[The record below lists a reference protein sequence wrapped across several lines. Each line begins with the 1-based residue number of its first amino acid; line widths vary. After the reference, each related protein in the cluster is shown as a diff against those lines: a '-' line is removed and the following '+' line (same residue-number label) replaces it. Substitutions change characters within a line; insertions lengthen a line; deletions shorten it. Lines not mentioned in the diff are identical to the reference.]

1 MESNNLAQNREA
13 EQMKKDDYKDKSL
26 SCEHVKKSDGNKER
40 LIGLSTEE
48 VNKRIK
54 EGKVNYIPKAPSRTF
69 GQILRANLFTS
80 FNAINV
86 VLAVI
91 IILAGSPKNAIF
103 VGVILVNTLIGVAQE
118 LRAKEILEKLSVIS
132 MAHAKVLRDGEVREI
147 SIDKIVLDDV
157 LYLESGMQILADAI
171 VIDNNGLEVDESM
184 LTGEADAVGKKEGD
198 KLLSGSFIVAGEC
211 YARVEKVGKETY
223 SSSLAEEAKQFKI
236 TNSELQSSINKIF
249 KVLLWIIVPLTI
261 LLTITQLRVPDATWQ
276 SAAIGT
282 VSGIIGM
289 IPEGLVLLTSAT
301 FIVSIIK
308 LSKFDT
314 LVQELCATE
323 VLARVDVLC
332 LDKTG
337 TLTRGDLKLS
347 EIKVIGENDKCEI
360 DRVLG
365 AIVHNLPSKNPTQ
378 KAILDKYKEYDKDLE
393 CIKKIPFSS
402 KRKWGGLTFKGELG
416 SWILGAPEVILGKE
430 YVFIKNMV
438 EEQAKKGKRVLLL
451 AKFYGEELDDSLKG
465 NIESSALILIED
477 IIREA
482 APKVL
487 NYFEKQGVDVKIISG
502 DSPVTVSEV
511 ARSAGVKSWDK
522 YIDARELPEDYSE
535 FKDAVK
541 NTTVFGRVAPHQKK
555 KIVTALQEMDHTVAM
570 TGDGVNDV
578 LALKASDCGIAMANG
593 SDATKAVAQ
602 LVLMKSDFS
611 ALPKVLEE
619 GRKQINNLERV
630 SELFLSKTIYSI
642 LLAFV
647 CSVMFLPYP
656 ILPIQLSLVGSC
668 AIGIPAFFLAMLPST
683 GGVKKGF
690 LTRVIT
696 VSMPNGVILAGFTVG
711 TFLISLALGVS
722 MDQSRTLSLLM
733 FAGISMVILVRV
745 ARPLTKF
752 KSILCISMFGIMILA
767 FITPI
772 GRYIF
777 SLTSIKLRYWVI
789 SLAVIVLSGPL
800 ITKFVDFFRIKVN
813 KRYTVKT
820 N

>member
-1 MESNNLAQNREA
+1 MKILKFNNLPHSREV
-13 EQMKKDDYKDKSL
+13 EQMKNELLSDK
-26 SCEHVKKSDGNKER
+26 KINKSYNIHKIMGLTGEEVKER
-40 LIGLSTEE
+40 
-48 VNKRIK
+48 IK
-54 EGKVNYIPKAPSRTF
+54 DGKVNYIPKAPSRTF
-69 GQILRANLFTS
+69 WQILRANLFTS
-80 FNAINV
+80 FNAINI
-86 VLAVI
+86 VLAII

-103 VGVILVNTLIGVAQE
+103 VGIILVNTLIGVAQE

-132 MAHAKVLRDGEVREI
+132 MAHAKVIRNGEVI
-147 SIDKIVLDDV
+147 KIPIDNIVLDDI
-157 LYLESGMQILADAI
+157 LYLETGMQVLADAE
-171 VIDNNGLEVDESM
+171 VVNNNGLEVDESM
-184 LTGEADAVGKKEGD
+184 LTGESDSIEKKDGEQ
-198 KLLSGSFIVAGEC
+198 LLSGSFVVAGEC
-211 YARVEKVGKETY
+211 YAKVNKIGKETY

-249 KVLLWIIVPLTI
+249 KVLLWIIIPLTV
-261 LLTITQLRVPDATWQ
+261 LLTITQLKVADATWQ

-337 TLTRGDLKLS
+337 TLTQGDLKLS
-347 EIKVIGENDKCEI
+347 EVKIMGNRDKAEI
-360 DRVLG
+360 DKAL
-365 AIVHNLPSKNPTQ
+365 AALVHNLPSKNPTQ
-378 KAILDKYKEYDKDLE
+378 KAILDNYQEYDESLN
-393 CIKKIPFSS
+393 CIYKIPFSS
-402 KRKWGGLTFKGELG
+402 KRKWGGLTFEGEMG
-416 SWILGAPEVILGKE
+416 SWILGAPEVILDKE
-430 YVFIKNMV
+430 YYFIKSTV
-438 EEQAKKGKRVLLL
+438 EKEAKKGKRILLL
-451 AKFYGEELDDSLKG
+451 AKFYGEKLSDDLDG
-465 NIESSALILIED
+465 RIESAALILIED

-487 NYFEKQGVDVKIISG
+487 DYFNKQSVEVKIISG

-511 ARSAGVKSWDK
+511 ARRAGVKLYEK
-522 YIDARELPEDYSE
+522 YIDARELPEEYEE
-535 FKDAVK
+535 FKKVVK
-541 NTTVFGRVAPHQKK
+541 ENTVFGRVTPHQKK
-555 KIVTALQEMDHTVAM
+555 KIVTALQDMNHTVAM

-656 ILPIQLSLVGSC
+656 ILPIQLSLIGSC

-696 VSMPNGVILAGFTVG
+696 VSIPNGVILSGFTIG
-711 TFLISLALGVS
+711 AFLISLSLGVS
-722 MDQSRTLSLLM
+722 MEHSRTLSLLM
-733 FAGISMVILVRV
+733 FAGISMVVLFRV

-752 KSILCISMFGIMILA
+752 KTILCLSMFGIIVLA
-767 FITPI
+767 FLTPI

-777 SLTSIKLRYWVI
+777 SLTTIKLRYWIVSLSVI
-789 SLAVIVLSGPL
+789 LLSGPI
-800 ITKFVDFFRIKVN
+800 ITKFVDLFRVRVDKKFNV
-813 KRYTVKT
+813 RT

>member
-1 MESNNLAQNREA
+1 MEFKNLVCNGEA
-13 EQMKKDDYKDKSL
+13 EHMKSKDIKNKIVSDKKINESD
-26 SCEHVKKSDGNKER
+26 EEKK
-40 LIGLSTEE
+40 LTGLNDEQ
-48 VNKRIK
+48 VNIRIK
-54 EGKVNYIPKAPSRTF
+54 EGKVNYVPKAPARTF

-118 LRAKEILEKLSVIS
+118 LRAKDILEKLSVIS
-132 MAHAKVLRDGEVREI
+132 MAQAKVLRNGEINEI
-147 SIDKIVLDDV
+147 PIDNIVLDDV
-157 LYLESGMQILADAI
+157 LYLETGMQVLADAE
-171 VIDNNGLEVDESM
+171 VIENNGLEVDESM
-184 LTGEADAVGKKEGD
+184 LTGESDAIGKREGD
-198 KLLSGSFIVAGEC
+198 ALLSGSFIVAGEC
-211 YARVEKVGKETY
+211 YARVNKVGKETY

-236 TNSELQSSINKIF
+236 TNSELQSAINKIF
-249 KVLLWIIVPLTI
+249 KVLLWIIIPLTI
-261 LLTITQLRVPDATWQ
+261 LLTVTQLRVPDATWQ

-337 TLTRGDLKLS
+337 TLTQGDLKLS
-347 EIKVIGENDKCEI
+347 EIKVIGDTDKLEV
-360 DRVLG
+360 DRAL
-365 AIVHNLPSKNPTQ
+365 AALVHNLPSKNPTQ
-378 KAILDKYKEYDKDLE
+378 KAILDKYKEYDQNLK
-393 CIKKIPFSS
+393 CIDKIPFSS
-402 KRKWGGLTFKGELG
+402 KRKWGGLTFEGDLG

-438 EEQAKKGKRVLLL
+438 EEEAKKGKRVLLL
-451 AKFYGEELDDSLKG
+451 AKFHGEELSDSLLGK
-465 NIESSALILIED
+465 IESIALLLIED

-482 APKVL
+482 APDVL
-487 NYFEKQGVDVKIISG
+487 DYFNKQGVEVKIISG

-511 ARSAGVKSWDK
+511 ARRAGVQSWNK
-522 YIDARELPEDYSE
+522 YVDARELPEDDNE
-535 FKDAVK
+535 FKNLVK
-541 NTTVFGRVAPHQKK
+541 DTTVFGRVTPHQKK

-570 TGDGVNDV
+570 TGDGVNNV

-696 VSMPNGVILAGFTVG
+696 VSIPNGIILAGFTVG
-711 TFLISLALGVS
+711 TFLISLALGVG
-722 MDQSRTLSLLM
+722 MQQSRTLALLM
-733 FAGISMVILVRV
+733 FAGISMVILFRV
-745 ARPLTKF
+745 AKPLTNF
-752 KSILCISMFGIMILA
+752 KAVLCLSMFGIMILA

-777 SLTSIKLRYWVI
+777 SLTTIKLRYWAI

-800 ITKFVDFFRIKVN
+800 ITRFVDFFRIRVN
-813 KRYTVKT
+813 KKYKVRTI
-820 N
+820 

>member
-1 MESNNLAQNREA
+1 MEFKNLVCNGEA
-13 EQMKKDDYKDKSL
+13 EHMKSKDIKNKIVSDNKIN
-26 SCEHVKKSDGNKER
+26 KSDEEKK
-40 LIGLSTEE
+40 LTGLNDEQ
-48 VNKRIK
+48 VNIRIK
-54 EGKVNYIPKAPSRTF
+54 EGKVNYVPKAPARTF

-103 VGVILVNTLIGVAQE
+103 VGVIFVNTLIGVAQE
-118 LRAKEILEKLSVIS
+118 LRAKDILEKLSVIS
-132 MAHAKVLRDGEVREI
+132 MAQAKVLRNGEINEI
-147 SIDKIVLDDV
+147 PIDNIVLDDV
-157 LYLESGMQILADAI
+157 LYLETGMQVLADAE
-171 VIDNNGLEVDESM
+171 VIENNGLEVDESM
-184 LTGEADAVGKKEGD
+184 LTGESDAIGKREGD
-198 KLLSGSFIVAGEC
+198 ALLSGSFIVAGEC
-211 YARVEKVGKETY
+211 YARVNKVGKETY

-236 TNSELQSSINKIF
+236 TNSELQSAINKIF
-249 KVLLWIIVPLTI
+249 KVLLWIIIPLTI
-261 LLTITQLRVPDATWQ
+261 LLTVTQLRVPDATWQ

-337 TLTRGDLKLS
+337 TLTQGDLKLS
-347 EIKVIGENDKCEI
+347 EIKVIGDTDKLEV
-360 DRVLG
+360 DRAL
-365 AIVHNLPSKNPTQ
+365 AALVHNLPSKNPTQ
-378 KAILDKYKEYDKDLE
+378 KAILDKYKEYDQNLK
-393 CIKKIPFSS
+393 CIDKIPFSS
-402 KRKWGGLTFKGELG
+402 KRKWGGLTFEGDLG

-438 EEQAKKGKRVLLL
+438 EEEAKKGKRVLLL
-451 AKFYGEELDDSLKG
+451 AKFHGEELSDSLLGK
-465 NIESSALILIED
+465 IESIALLLIED

-482 APKVL
+482 APDVL
-487 NYFEKQGVDVKIISG
+487 DYFNKQGVEVKIISG

-511 ARSAGVKSWDK
+511 ARRAGVQSWNK
-522 YIDARELPEDYSE
+522 YVDARELPEDDDE
-535 FKDAVK
+535 FKNLVK
-541 NTTVFGRVAPHQKK
+541 ETTVFGRVTPHQKK

-696 VSMPNGVILAGFTVG
+696 VSIPNGIILAGFTVG
-711 TFLISLALGVS
+711 TFLISLALGVG
-722 MDQSRTLSLLM
+722 MQQSRTLALLM
-733 FAGISMVILVRV
+733 FAGISMVILFRV
-745 ARPLTKF
+745 AKPLTNF
-752 KSILCISMFGIMILA
+752 KAVLCLSMFGIMILA

-777 SLTSIKLRYWVI
+777 SLTTIKLRYWAI

-800 ITKFVDFFRIKVN
+800 ITRFVDFFRIRVN
-813 KRYTVKT
+813 KKYKVRTI
-820 N
+820 

>member
-1 MESNNLAQNREA
+1 MEFKNLVCNGEA
-13 EQMKKDDYKDKSL
+13 EHMKSKDIKNKIVSDKKINESD
-26 SCEHVKKSDGNKER
+26 EEKK
-40 LIGLSTEE
+40 LTGLNDEQ
-48 VNKRIK
+48 VNIRIK
-54 EGKVNYIPKAPSRTF
+54 EGKVNYVPKAPARTF

-103 VGVILVNTLIGVAQE
+103 VGVIFVNTLIGVAQE
-118 LRAKEILEKLSVIS
+118 LRAKDILEKLSVIS
-132 MAHAKVLRDGEVREI
+132 MAQAKVLRNGEINEI
-147 SIDKIVLDDV
+147 PIDNIVLDDV
-157 LYLESGMQILADAI
+157 LYLETGMQVLADAE
-171 VIDNNGLEVDESM
+171 VIENNGLEVDESM
-184 LTGEADAVGKKEGD
+184 LTGESDAIGKREGD
-198 KLLSGSFIVAGEC
+198 ALLSGSFIVAGEC
-211 YARVEKVGKETY
+211 YARVNKVGKETY

-236 TNSELQSSINKIF
+236 TNSELQSAINKIF
-249 KVLLWIIVPLTI
+249 KVLLWIIIPLTI
-261 LLTITQLRVPDATWQ
+261 LLTVTQLRVPDATWQ

-337 TLTRGDLKLS
+337 TLTQGDLKLS
-347 EIKVIGENDKCEI
+347 EVRVIGDTDKLEV
-360 DRVLG
+360 DRAL
-365 AIVHNLPSKNPTQ
+365 AALVHNLPSKNPTQ
-378 KAILDKYKEYDKDLE
+378 KAILDKYKEYDQNLK
-393 CIKKIPFSS
+393 CIDKIPFSS
-402 KRKWGGLTFKGELG
+402 KRKWGGLTFEGNLG

-438 EEQAKKGKRVLLL
+438 EEEAKKGKRVLLL
-451 AKFYGEELDDSLKG
+451 AKFHGEELSDSLLGK
-465 NIESSALILIED
+465 IESIALLLIED

-482 APKVL
+482 APDVL
-487 NYFEKQGVDVKIISG
+487 DYFNKQGVEVKIISG

-511 ARSAGVKSWDK
+511 ARRAGVQSWNK
-522 YIDARELPEDYSE
+522 YVDARELPEDDDE
-535 FKDAVK
+535 FKNLVK
-541 NTTVFGRVAPHQKK
+541 ETTVFGRVTPHQKK

-696 VSMPNGVILAGFTVG
+696 VSIPNGIILAGFTVG
-711 TFLISLALGVS
+711 TFLISLALGVG
-722 MDQSRTLSLLM
+722 MQQSRTLALLM
-733 FAGISMVILVRV
+733 FAGISMVILFRV
-745 ARPLTKF
+745 AKPLTNF
-752 KSILCISMFGIMILA
+752 KAVLCLSMFGIMILA

-777 SLTSIKLRYWVI
+777 SLTTIKLRYWAI

-800 ITKFVDFFRIKVN
+800 ITRFVDFFRIRVN
-813 KRYTVKT
+813 KKYKVRTI
-820 N
+820 

>member
-1 MESNNLAQNREA
+1 MEFKNLVCNGEA
-13 EQMKKDDYKDKSL
+13 EHMKSKDIKNKIVSDKKINESD
-26 SCEHVKKSDGNKER
+26 EEKK
-40 LIGLSTEE
+40 LTGLNDEQ
-48 VNKRIK
+48 VNIRIK
-54 EGKVNYIPKAPSRTF
+54 EGKVNYVPKAPARTF

-118 LRAKEILEKLSVIS
+118 LRAKDILEKLSVIS
-132 MAHAKVLRDGEVREI
+132 MAQAKVLRNGEINEI
-147 SIDKIVLDDV
+147 PIDNIVLDDV
-157 LYLESGMQILADAI
+157 LYLETGMQVLADAE
-171 VIDNNGLEVDESM
+171 VIENNGLEVDESM
-184 LTGEADAVGKKEGD
+184 LTGESDAIGKREGD
-198 KLLSGSFIVAGEC
+198 ALLSGSFIVAGEC
-211 YARVEKVGKETY
+211 YARVNKVGKETY

-236 TNSELQSSINKIF
+236 TNSELQSAINKIF
-249 KVLLWIIVPLTI
+249 KVLLWIIIPLTI
-261 LLTITQLRVPDATWQ
+261 LLTVTQLRVPDATWQ

-337 TLTRGDLKLS
+337 TLTQGDLKLS
-347 EIKVIGENDKCEI
+347 EIKVIGDTDKLEV
-360 DRVLG
+360 DRAL
-365 AIVHNLPSKNPTQ
+365 AALVHNLPSKNPTQ
-378 KAILDKYKEYDKDLE
+378 KAILDKYKEYDQNLK
-393 CIKKIPFSS
+393 CIDKIPFSS
-402 KRKWGGLTFKGELG
+402 KRKWGGLTFEGDLG

-438 EEQAKKGKRVLLL
+438 EEEAKKGKRVLLL
-451 AKFYGEELDDSLKG
+451 AKFHGEELSDSLLGK
-465 NIESSALILIED
+465 IESIALLLIED

-482 APKVL
+482 APDVL
-487 NYFEKQGVDVKIISG
+487 DYFNKQGVEVKIISG

-511 ARSAGVKSWDK
+511 ARRAGVQSWNK
-522 YIDARELPEDYSE
+522 YVDARELPEDDNE
-535 FKDAVK
+535 FKNLVK
-541 NTTVFGRVAPHQKK
+541 DTTVFGRVTPHQKK

-696 VSMPNGVILAGFTVG
+696 VSIPNGIILAGFTVG
-711 TFLISLALGVS
+711 TFLISLALGVG
-722 MDQSRTLSLLM
+722 MQQSRSLALLM
-733 FAGISMVILVRV
+733 FAGISMVILFRV
-745 ARPLTKF
+745 AKPLTNF
-752 KSILCISMFGIMILA
+752 KAVLCLSMFGIMILA

-777 SLTSIKLRYWVI
+777 SLTTIKLRYWAI

-800 ITKFVDFFRIKVN
+800 ITRFVDFFRIRVN
-813 KRYTVKT
+813 KKYKVRTI
-820 N
+820 

>member
-1 MESNNLAQNREA
+1 MEFKNLVCNGEA
-13 EQMKKDDYKDKSL
+13 EHMKSKDIKNKIVSDKKINESD
-26 SCEHVKKSDGNKER
+26 EEKK
-40 LIGLSTEE
+40 LTGLNDEQ
-48 VNKRIK
+48 VNIRIK
-54 EGKVNYIPKAPSRTF
+54 EGKVNYVPKAPARTF

-118 LRAKEILEKLSVIS
+118 LRAKDILEKLSVIS
-132 MAHAKVLRDGEVREI
+132 MAQAKVLRNGEINEI
-147 SIDKIVLDDV
+147 PIDNIVLDDV
-157 LYLESGMQILADAI
+157 LYLETGMQVLADAE
-171 VIDNNGLEVDESM
+171 VIENNGLEVDESM
-184 LTGEADAVGKKEGD
+184 LTGESDAIGKREGD
-198 KLLSGSFIVAGEC
+198 ALLSGSFIVAGEC
-211 YARVEKVGKETY
+211 YARVNKVGKETY

-236 TNSELQSSINKIF
+236 TNSELQSAINKIF
-249 KVLLWIIVPLTI
+249 KVLLWIIIPLTI
-261 LLTITQLRVPDATWQ
+261 LLTVTQLRVPDATWQ

-337 TLTRGDLKLS
+337 TLTQGDLKLS
-347 EIKVIGENDKCEI
+347 EIKVIGDTDKLEV
-360 DRVLG
+360 DRALAALVY
-365 AIVHNLPSKNPTQ
+365 NLPSKNPTQ
-378 KAILDKYKEYDKDLE
+378 KAILDKYKEYDQNLK
-393 CIKKIPFSS
+393 CIDKIPFSS
-402 KRKWGGLTFKGELG
+402 KRKWGGLTFEGDLG

-438 EEQAKKGKRVLLL
+438 EEEAKKGKRVLLL
-451 AKFYGEELDDSLKG
+451 AKFHGEELSDSLLGK
-465 NIESSALILIED
+465 IESIALLLIED

-482 APKVL
+482 APDVL
-487 NYFEKQGVDVKIISG
+487 DYFNKQGVEVKIISG

-511 ARSAGVKSWDK
+511 ARRAGVQSWNK
-522 YIDARELPEDYSE
+522 YVDARELPEDDNE
-535 FKDAVK
+535 FKNLVK
-541 NTTVFGRVAPHQKK
+541 DTTVFGRVTPHQKK
-555 KIVTALQEMDHTVAM
+555 KIVTALQEMEHTVAM

-696 VSMPNGVILAGFTVG
+696 VSIPNGIILAGFTVG
-711 TFLISLALGVS
+711 TFLISLALGVG
-722 MDQSRTLSLLM
+722 MQQSRTLALLM
-733 FAGISMVILVRV
+733 FAGISMVILFRV
-745 ARPLTKF
+745 AKPLTNF
-752 KSILCISMFGIMILA
+752 KAVLCLSMFGIMILA

-777 SLTSIKLRYWVI
+777 SLTTIKLRYWAI

-800 ITKFVDFFRIKVN
+800 ITRFVDFFRIRVN
-813 KRYTVKT
+813 KKYKVRTI
-820 N
+820 

>member
-1 MESNNLAQNREA
+1 MEFNNLAHNRKVK
-13 EQMKKDDYKDKSL
+13 QMENEDYKEIVFCDKNT
-26 SCEHVKKSDGNKER
+26 HNSDVNDELR
-40 LIGLSTEE
+40 GLTSDE
-48 VNKRIK
+48 VEKRIK

-69 GQILRANLFTS
+69 AQILRANLFTS
-80 FNAINV
+80 FNAINA
-86 VLAVI
+86 VLAFI

-103 VGVILVNTLIGVAQE
+103 VGVILVNTLIGVMQE
-118 LRAKEILEKLSVIS
+118 VRAKEILEKLSVIS
-132 MAHAKVLRDGEVREI
+132 MAHAKVLRNSEVKEI
-147 SIDKIVLDDV
+147 PIDNIVLDDI
-157 LYLESGMQILADAI
+157 LYLETGMQVLADAE
-171 VIDNNGLEVDESM
+171 VIYNNGLEVDESM
-184 LTGEADAVGKKEGD
+184 LTGESDAIGKKEGD

-211 YARVEKVGKETY
+211 YARVEKVGNETY

-249 KVLLWIIVPLTI
+249 KVLLWIIIPLTI
-261 LLTITQLRVPDATWQ
+261 LLTVTQLRVPDTTWQ
-276 SAAIGT
+276 NAAIGT

-347 EIKVIGENDKCEI
+347 EVKLIGEIDKSEI

-365 AIVHNLPSKNPTQ
+365 ALVHNLPSNNPTQ
-378 KAILDKYKEYDKDLE
+378 KAILDKYKEYDKSLE
-393 CIKKIPFSS
+393 CSEKIPFSS
-402 KRKWGGLTFKGELG
+402 KRKWGGLTFKGGLG

-430 YVFIKNMV
+430 YIFIKNMV
-438 EEQAKKGKRVLLL
+438 EEEAKKGKRVLLL
-451 AKFYGEELDDSLKG
+451 ARFHGKELNDSLTGK
-465 NIESSALILIED
+465 IESIALILIED

-487 NYFEKQGVDVKIISG
+487 NYFNNQGVEVKIISG

-511 ARSAGVKSWDK
+511 ARRSGVNSWDK
-522 YIDARELPEDYSE
+522 YVDARELPEDYDE
-535 FKDAVK
+535 FKKVVK
-541 NTTVFGRVAPHQKK
+541 DTTVFGRVTPHQKK
-555 KIVTALQEMDHTVAM
+555 KIVTALKEMDHTVAM

-630 SELFLSKTIYSI
+630 SELFLSKTVYSI

-690 LTRVIT
+690 LTRVLT
-696 VSMPNGVILAGFTVG
+696 VSIPNGVLLAGFTIG
-711 TFLISLALGVS
+711 TFLISLAVGVS
-722 MDQSRTLSLLM
+722 MEHSRTLALLM

-752 KSILCISMFGIMILA
+752 KAILCSIMFGIMMLA

-772 GRYIF
+772 GRFIF
-777 SLTSIKLRYWVI
+777 SLTTIKLRYWVI
-789 SLAVIVLSGPL
+789 CLTVIVLSSPL
-800 ITKFVDFFRIKVN
+800 ITKFVDFFRVRVN
-813 KRYTVKT
+813 KRYKVKT
-820 N
+820 M

>member
-1 MESNNLAQNREA
+1 MEFDNLAFNREA
-13 EQMKKDDYKDKSL
+13 EHMKNDDKHKLFSNDNIDNSENSDRVTGL
-26 SCEHVKKSDGNKER
+26 TSDEVK
-40 LIGLSTEE
+40 
-48 VNKRIK
+48 KRIK
-54 EGKVNYIPKAPSRTF
+54 EGKINYIPKAPSRTF

-80 FNAINV
+80 FNAINI

-132 MAHAKVLRDGEVREI
+132 MAHAKVLREGQIKEVP
-147 SIDKIVLDDV
+147 IDNIVLDDV
-157 LYLESGMQILADAI
+157 LYLESGMQVLADAE
-171 VIDNNGLEVDESM
+171 VIHNNGVEVDESM
-184 LTGEADAVGKKEGD
+184 LTGESDSIEKKEGEE
-198 KLLSGSFIVAGEC
+198 LLSGSFIVAGEC
-211 YARVEKVGKETY
+211 YARVKKVGKETY

-249 KVLLWIIVPLTI
+249 KVLLWIIVPLTG

-347 EIKVIGENDKCEI
+347 EVKIIGDNDKAEI
-360 DRVLG
+360 DRALG
-365 AIVHNLPSKNPTQ
+365 ALVHNLPSNNPTQ
-378 KAILDKYKEYDKDLE
+378 KAILDKYKESDKDLK
-393 CIKKIPFSS
+393 CIKKVPFSS
-402 KRKWGGLTFKGELG
+402 KRKWGGLTFEGEMG
-416 SWILGAPEVILGKE
+416 SWVLGAPEVILGKE
-430 YVFIKNMV
+430 YVFIRNIV
-438 EEQAKKGKRVLLL
+438 EEEAKKGKRVLLL
-451 AKFYGEELDDSLKG
+451 ARFCGEELSDSLSGK
-465 NIESSALILIED
+465 IESAALILIED

-487 NYFEKQGVDVKIISG
+487 DYFNKQGVEVKIISG

-511 ARSAGVKSWDK
+511 ARRSGVNCWDK
-522 YIDARELPEDYSE
+522 YIDARELPEDYEE
-535 FKDAVK
+535 FKKVVK
-541 NTTVFGRVAPHQKK
+541 ETTVFGRVTPHQKK
-555 KIVTALQEMDHTVAM
+555 KIVTVLQEMDHTVAM

-630 SELFLSKTIYSI
+630 SELFLSKTIYSV

-696 VSMPNGVILAGFTVG
+696 VSIPNGLILAGFTVG
-711 TFLISLALGVS
+711 TFLISLALGVN
-722 MDQSRTLSLLM
+722 MEQSRTLALLM
-733 FAGISMVILVRV
+733 FAGISMVILLRV

-752 KSILCISMFGIMILA
+752 KTILCLSMFGIMSIA

-777 SLTSIKLRYWVI
+777 SLTTIKFRYWII
-789 SLAVIVLSGPL
+789 SLSVIVLSGPL
-800 ITKFVDFFRIKVN
+800 ITKFVDFFRVRVN
-813 KRYTVKT
+813 KKYKVRTI
-820 N
+820 

>member
-1 MESNNLAQNREA
+1 MEFKNLVCNGEA
-13 EQMKKDDYKDKSL
+13 EHMKSKDIKNKIVSDKKINESD
-26 SCEHVKKSDGNKER
+26 EEKK
-40 LIGLSTEE
+40 LTGLNDEQ
-48 VNKRIK
+48 VNIRIK
-54 EGKVNYIPKAPSRTF
+54 EGKVNYVPKAPARTF

-103 VGVILVNTLIGVAQE
+103 VGVILINTLIGVAQE
-118 LRAKEILEKLSVIS
+118 LRAKDILEKLSVIS
-132 MAHAKVLRDGEVREI
+132 MAQAKVLRNGEINEI
-147 SIDKIVLDDV
+147 PIDNIVLDDV
-157 LYLESGMQILADAI
+157 LYLETGMQVLADAE
-171 VIDNNGLEVDESM
+171 VIENNGLEVDESM
-184 LTGEADAVGKKEGD
+184 LTGESDAIGKREGD
-198 KLLSGSFIVAGEC
+198 ALLSGSFIVAGEC
-211 YARVEKVGKETY
+211 YARVNKVGKETY

-236 TNSELQSSINKIF
+236 TNSELQSAINKIF
-249 KVLLWIIVPLTI
+249 KVLLWIIIPLTI
-261 LLTITQLRVPDATWQ
+261 LLTVTQLRVPDATWQ

-337 TLTRGDLKLS
+337 TLTQGDLKLS
-347 EIKVIGENDKCEI
+347 EIKVIGDTDKLEV
-360 DRVLG
+360 DRAL
-365 AIVHNLPSKNPTQ
+365 AALVHNLPSKNPTQ
-378 KAILDKYKEYDKDLE
+378 KAILDKYKEYDQNLK
-393 CIKKIPFSS
+393 CIDKIPFSS
-402 KRKWGGLTFKGELG
+402 KRKWGGLTFEGDLG

-438 EEQAKKGKRVLLL
+438 EEEAKKGKRVLLL
-451 AKFYGEELDDSLKG
+451 AKFHGEELSDSLLGK
-465 NIESSALILIED
+465 IESIALLLIED

-482 APKVL
+482 APDVL
-487 NYFEKQGVDVKIISG
+487 DYFNKQGVEVKIISG

-511 ARSAGVKSWDK
+511 ARRAGVQSWNK
-522 YIDARELPEDYSE
+522 YVDARELPEDDDE
-535 FKDAVK
+535 FKNLVK
-541 NTTVFGRVAPHQKK
+541 DTTVFGRVTPHQKK

-696 VSMPNGVILAGFTVG
+696 VSIPNGIILAGFTVG
-711 TFLISLALGVS
+711 TFLISLALGVG
-722 MDQSRTLSLLM
+722 MQQSRTLALLM
-733 FAGISMVILVRV
+733 FAGISMVILFRV
-745 ARPLTKF
+745 AKPLTNF
-752 KSILCISMFGIMILA
+752 KAVLCLSMFGIMILA

-777 SLTSIKLRYWVI
+777 SLTTIKLRYWAI

-800 ITKFVDFFRIKVN
+800 ITRFVDFFRIRVN
-813 KRYTVKT
+813 KKYKVRTI
-820 N
+820 

>member
-1 MESNNLAQNREA
+1 MEFKNLVCNGEA
-13 EQMKKDDYKDKSL
+13 EHMKSKDIKNKIVSDKKINESD
-26 SCEHVKKSDGNKER
+26 EEKK
-40 LIGLSTEE
+40 LTGLNDEQ
-48 VNKRIK
+48 VNIRIK
-54 EGKVNYIPKAPSRTF
+54 EGKVNYVPKAPARTF

-118 LRAKEILEKLSVIS
+118 LRAKDILEKLSVIS
-132 MAHAKVLRDGEVREI
+132 MAQAKVLRNGEINEI
-147 SIDKIVLDDV
+147 PIDNIVLDDV
-157 LYLESGMQILADAI
+157 LYLETGMQVLADAE
-171 VIDNNGLEVDESM
+171 VIENNGLEVDESM
-184 LTGEADAVGKKEGD
+184 LTGESDAIGKREGD
-198 KLLSGSFIVAGEC
+198 ALLSGSFIVAGEC
-211 YARVEKVGKETY
+211 YARVNKVGKETY

-236 TNSELQSSINKIF
+236 TNSELQSAINKIF
-249 KVLLWIIVPLTI
+249 KVLLWIIIPLTI
-261 LLTITQLRVPDATWQ
+261 LLTVTQLRVPDATWQ

-337 TLTRGDLKLS
+337 TLTQGDLKLS
-347 EIKVIGENDKCEI
+347 EIKVIGDTDKLEV
-360 DRVLG
+360 DRAL
-365 AIVHNLPSKNPTQ
+365 AALVHNLPSKNPTQ
-378 KAILDKYKEYDKDLE
+378 KAILDKYKEYDQNLK
-393 CIKKIPFSS
+393 CIDKIPFSS
-402 KRKWGGLTFKGELG
+402 KRKWGGLTFEGDLG

-438 EEQAKKGKRVLLL
+438 EEEAKKGKRVLLL
-451 AKFYGEELDDSLKG
+451 AKFHGEELSDSLLGK
-465 NIESSALILIED
+465 IESIALLLIED

-482 APKVL
+482 APDVL
-487 NYFEKQGVDVKIISG
+487 DYFNKQGVEVKIISG

-511 ARSAGVKSWDK
+511 ARRAGVQSWNK
-522 YIDARELPEDYSE
+522 YVDARELPEDDDE
-535 FKDAVK
+535 FKNLVK
-541 NTTVFGRVAPHQKK
+541 DTTVFGRVTPHQKK

-696 VSMPNGVILAGFTVG
+696 VSIPNGIILAGFTVG
-711 TFLISLALGVS
+711 TFLISLALGVG
-722 MDQSRTLSLLM
+722 MQQSRSLALLM
-733 FAGISMVILVRV
+733 FAGISMVILFRV
-745 ARPLTKF
+745 AKPLTNF
-752 KSILCISMFGIMILA
+752 KAVLCLSMFGIMILA

-777 SLTSIKLRYWVI
+777 SLTTIKLRYWAI

-800 ITKFVDFFRIKVN
+800 ITRFVDFFRIRVN
-813 KRYTVKT
+813 KKYKVRTI
-820 N
+820 

>member
-1 MESNNLAQNREA
+1 MELNNLAQNREA
-13 EQMKKDDYKDKSL
+13 EHMKKDEYKDKSL
-26 SCEHVKKSDGNKER
+26 SSEYIEKSDSSKEI
-40 LIGLSTEE
+40 LTGLSSKE

-54 EGKVNYIPKAPSRTF
+54 EGKLNYIPKAPSRTF

-157 LYLESGMQILADAI
+157 LYLESGMQVLADAI
-171 VIDNNGLEVDESM
+171 VVDNNGLEVDESM
-184 LTGEADAVGKKEGD
+184 LTGESDAIGKREGD

-236 TNSELQSSINKIF
+236 TNSELQSAINKIF
-249 KVLLWIIVPLTI
+249 KVLLWIIIPLTI
-261 LLTITQLRVPDATWQ
+261 LLTVTQLRVPDATWQ

-347 EIKVIGENDKCEI
+347 DVKIIGKNDKSEI

-378 KAILDKYKEYDKDLE
+378 KAILDKYKEYDKGLE

-438 EEQAKKGKRVLLL
+438 EEEAKKGKRVLLL
-451 AKFYGEELDDSLKG
+451 AKFHGEELSDSLKG

-477 IIREA
+477 VIREA

-487 NYFEKQGVDVKIISG
+487 DYFEKQGVDVKIISG

-511 ARSAGVKSWDK
+511 ARRAGVKSWDK
-522 YIDARELPEDYSE
+522 YIDARELPEDYTE
-535 FKDAVK
+535 FKNVVK
-541 NTTVFGRVAPHQKK
+541 NTTVFGRVTPHQKK
-555 KIVTALQEMDHTVAM
+555 KIVIALQEMDHTVAM

-696 VSMPNGVILAGFTVG
+696 VSVPNGVILAGFTVG

-733 FAGISMVILVRV
+733 FAGISMVILLRV
-745 ARPLTKF
+745 AKPLTKF
-752 KSILCISMFGIMILA
+752 KAVLCMSMFGIMVLA
-767 FITPI
+767 FITPV
-772 GRYIF
+772 GRYVF

-789 SLAVIVLSGPL
+789 SLAIIVLSGPL
-800 ITKFVDFFRIKVN
+800 ITKFVDFFRVKVN
-813 KRYTVKT
+813 RRYKVKT

>member
-1 MESNNLAQNREA
+1 MEFKNLVCNGEA
-13 EQMKKDDYKDKSL
+13 EHMKSKDIKNKIVSDKKINESD
-26 SCEHVKKSDGNKER
+26 EEKK
-40 LIGLSTEE
+40 LTGLNDEQ
-48 VNKRIK
+48 VNIRIK
-54 EGKVNYIPKAPSRTF
+54 EGKVNYVPKAPARTF

-118 LRAKEILEKLSVIS
+118 LRAKDILEKLSVIS
-132 MAHAKVLRDGEVREI
+132 MAQAKVLRNGEINEI
-147 SIDKIVLDDV
+147 PIDNIVLDDV
-157 LYLESGMQILADAI
+157 LYLETGMQVLADAE
-171 VIDNNGLEVDESM
+171 VIENNGLEVDESM
-184 LTGEADAVGKKEGD
+184 LTGESDAIGKREGD
-198 KLLSGSFIVAGEC
+198 ALLSGSFIVAGEC
-211 YARVEKVGKETY
+211 YARVNKVGKETY

-236 TNSELQSSINKIF
+236 TNSELQSAINKIF
-249 KVLLWIIVPLTI
+249 KVLLWIIIPLTI
-261 LLTITQLRVPDATWQ
+261 LLTVTQLRVPDATWQ

-337 TLTRGDLKLS
+337 TLTQGDLKLS
-347 EIKVIGENDKCEI
+347 EIKVIGDTDKLEV
-360 DRVLG
+360 DRAL
-365 AIVHNLPSKNPTQ
+365 AALVHNLPSKNPTQ
-378 KAILDKYKEYDKDLE
+378 KAILDKYKEYDQNLK
-393 CIKKIPFSS
+393 CIDKIPFSS
-402 KRKWGGLTFKGELG
+402 KRKWGGLTFEGDLG

-430 YVFIKNMV
+430 YVFIKNIV
-438 EEQAKKGKRVLLL
+438 EEEAKKGKRVLLL
-451 AKFYGEELDDSLKG
+451 AKFHGEELSDSLLGK
-465 NIESSALILIED
+465 IESIALLLIED

-482 APKVL
+482 APDVL
-487 NYFEKQGVDVKIISG
+487 DYFNKQGVEVKIISG

-511 ARSAGVKSWDK
+511 ARRAGVQSWNK
-522 YIDARELPEDYSE
+522 YVDARELPEDDNE
-535 FKDAVK
+535 FKNLVK
-541 NTTVFGRVAPHQKK
+541 DTTVFGRVTPHQKK

-696 VSMPNGVILAGFTVG
+696 VSIPNGIILAGFTVG
-711 TFLISLALGVS
+711 TFLISLALGVG
-722 MDQSRTLSLLM
+722 MQQSRTLALLM
-733 FAGISMVILVRV
+733 FAGISMVILFRV
-745 ARPLTKF
+745 AKPLTNF
-752 KSILCISMFGIMILA
+752 KAVLCLSMFGIMILA

-777 SLTSIKLRYWVI
+777 SLTTIKLRYWAI

-800 ITKFVDFFRIKVN
+800 ITRFVDFFRIRVN
-813 KRYTVKT
+813 KKYKVRTI
-820 N
+820 

>member
-1 MESNNLAQNREA
+1 MEFKNLVCNGEA
-13 EQMKKDDYKDKSL
+13 EHMKSKDIKNKIVSDKKINESD
-26 SCEHVKKSDGNKER
+26 EEKK
-40 LIGLSTEE
+40 LTGLNDEQ
-48 VNKRIK
+48 VNIRIK
-54 EGKVNYIPKAPSRTF
+54 EGKVNYVPKAPARTF

-118 LRAKEILEKLSVIS
+118 LRAKDILEKLSVIS
-132 MAHAKVLRDGEVREI
+132 MAQAKVLRNGEINEI
-147 SIDKIVLDDV
+147 PIDNIVLDDV
-157 LYLESGMQILADAI
+157 LYLETGMQVLADAE
-171 VIDNNGLEVDESM
+171 VIENNGLEVDESM
-184 LTGEADAVGKKEGD
+184 LTGESDAIGKREGD
-198 KLLSGSFIVAGEC
+198 ALLSGSVIVAGEC
-211 YARVEKVGKETY
+211 YARVNKVGKETY

-236 TNSELQSSINKIF
+236 TNSELQSAINKIF
-249 KVLLWIIVPLTI
+249 KVLLWIIIPLTI
-261 LLTITQLRVPDATWQ
+261 LLTVTQLRVPDATWQ

-337 TLTRGDLKLS
+337 TLTQGDLKLS
-347 EIKVIGENDKCEI
+347 EIKVIGDTDKLEV
-360 DRVLG
+360 DRAL
-365 AIVHNLPSKNPTQ
+365 AALVHNLPSKNPTQ
-378 KAILDKYKEYDKDLE
+378 KAILDKYKEYDQNLK
-393 CIKKIPFSS
+393 CIDKIPFSS
-402 KRKWGGLTFKGELG
+402 KRKWGGLTFEGDLG

-430 YVFIKNMV
+430 YVFIKNIV
-438 EEQAKKGKRVLLL
+438 EEEAKKGKRVLLL
-451 AKFYGEELDDSLKG
+451 AKFHGEELSDSLLGK
-465 NIESSALILIED
+465 IESIALLLIED

-482 APKVL
+482 APDVL
-487 NYFEKQGVDVKIISG
+487 DYFNKQGVEVKIISG

-511 ARSAGVKSWDK
+511 ARRAGVQSWNK
-522 YIDARELPEDYSE
+522 YVDARELPEDDDE
-535 FKDAVK
+535 FKNLVK
-541 NTTVFGRVAPHQKK
+541 ETTVFGRVTPHQKK

-696 VSMPNGVILAGFTVG
+696 VSIPNGIILAGFTVG
-711 TFLISLALGVS
+711 TFLISLALGVG
-722 MDQSRTLSLLM
+722 MQQSRTLALLM
-733 FAGISMVILVRV
+733 FAGISMVILFRV
-745 ARPLTKF
+745 AKPLTNF
-752 KSILCISMFGIMILA
+752 KAVLCLSMFGIMILA

-777 SLTSIKLRYWVI
+777 SLTTIKLRYWAI

-800 ITKFVDFFRIKVN
+800 ITRFVDFFRIRVN
-813 KRYTVKT
+813 KKYKVRTI
-820 N
+820 

>member
-1 MESNNLAQNREA
+1 M
-13 EQMKKDDYKDKSL
+13 
-26 SCEHVKKSDGNKER
+26 
-40 LIGLSTEE
+40 
-48 VNKRIK
+48 
-54 EGKVNYIPKAPSRTF
+54 
-69 GQILRANLFTS
+69 
-80 FNAINV
+80 
-86 VLAVI
+86 
-91 IILAGSPKNAIF
+91 
-103 VGVILVNTLIGVAQE
+103 VNTLIGVAQE
-118 LRAKEILEKLSVIS
+118 LRAKDILEKLSVIS
-132 MAHAKVLRDGEVREI
+132 MAQAKVLRNGEINEI
-147 SIDKIVLDDV
+147 PIDNIVLDDV
-157 LYLESGMQILADAI
+157 LYLETGMQVLADAE
-171 VIDNNGLEVDESM
+171 VIENNGLEVDESM
-184 LTGEADAVGKKEGD
+184 LTGESDAIGKREGD
-198 KLLSGSFIVAGEC
+198 ALLSGSFIVAGEC
-211 YARVEKVGKETY
+211 YARVNKVGKETY

-236 TNSELQSSINKIF
+236 TNSELQSAINKIF
-249 KVLLWIIVPLTI
+249 KVLLWIIIPLTI
-261 LLTITQLRVPDATWQ
+261 LLTVTQLRVPDATWQ

-337 TLTRGDLKLS
+337 TLTQGDLKLS
-347 EIKVIGENDKCEI
+347 EIKVIGDTDKLEV
-360 DRVLG
+360 DRAL
-365 AIVHNLPSKNPTQ
+365 AALVHNLPSKNPTQ
-378 KAILDKYKEYDKDLE
+378 KAILDKYKEYDQNLK
-393 CIKKIPFSS
+393 CIDKIPFSS
-402 KRKWGGLTFKGELG
+402 KRKWGGLTFEGDLG

-430 YVFIKNMV
+430 YVFIKNIV
-438 EEQAKKGKRVLLL
+438 EEEAKKGKRVLLL
-451 AKFYGEELDDSLKG
+451 AKFHGEELSDSLLGK
-465 NIESSALILIED
+465 IESIALLLIED

-482 APKVL
+482 APDVL
-487 NYFEKQGVDVKIISG
+487 DYFNKQGVEVKIISG

-511 ARSAGVKSWDK
+511 ARRAGVQSWNK
-522 YIDARELPEDYSE
+522 YVDARELPEDDDE
-535 FKDAVK
+535 FKNLVK
-541 NTTVFGRVAPHQKK
+541 ETTVFGRVTPHQKK

-696 VSMPNGVILAGFTVG
+696 VSIPNGIILAGFTVG
-711 TFLISLALGVS
+711 TFLISLALGVG
-722 MDQSRTLSLLM
+722 MQQSRTLALLM
-733 FAGISMVILVRV
+733 FAGISMVILFRV
-745 ARPLTKF
+745 AKPLTNF
-752 KSILCISMFGIMILA
+752 KAVLCLSMFGIMILA

-777 SLTSIKLRYWVI
+777 SLTTIKLRYWAI

-800 ITKFVDFFRIKVN
+800 ITRFVDFFRIRVN
-813 KRYTVKT
+813 KKYKVRTI
-820 N
+820 

>member
-1 MESNNLAQNREA
+1 MEFKNLVCNGEA
-13 EQMKKDDYKDKSL
+13 EHMKSKDIKNKIVSDKKINESD
-26 SCEHVKKSDGNKER
+26 EEKK
-40 LIGLSTEE
+40 LTGLNDEQ
-48 VNKRIK
+48 VNIRIK
-54 EGKVNYIPKAPSRTF
+54 EGKVNYVPKAPARTF

-118 LRAKEILEKLSVIS
+118 LRAKDILEKLSVIS
-132 MAHAKVLRDGEVREI
+132 MAQAKVLRNGEINEI
-147 SIDKIVLDDV
+147 PIDNIVLDDV
-157 LYLESGMQILADAI
+157 LYLETGMQVLADAE
-171 VIDNNGLEVDESM
+171 VIENNGLEVDESM
-184 LTGEADAVGKKEGD
+184 LTGESDAIGKREGD
-198 KLLSGSFIVAGEC
+198 ALLSGSFIVAGEC
-211 YARVEKVGKETY
+211 YARVNKVGKETY

-236 TNSELQSSINKIF
+236 TNSELQSAINKIF
-249 KVLLWIIVPLTI
+249 KVLLWIIIPLTI
-261 LLTITQLRVPDATWQ
+261 LLTVTQLRVPDATWQ

-337 TLTRGDLKLS
+337 TLTQGDLKLS
-347 EIKVIGENDKCEI
+347 EIKVIGDTDKLEV
-360 DRVLG
+360 DRAL
-365 AIVHNLPSKNPTQ
+365 ATLVHNLPSKNPTQ
-378 KAILDKYKEYDKDLE
+378 KAILDKYKEYDQNLK
-393 CIKKIPFSS
+393 CIDKIPFSS
-402 KRKWGGLTFKGELG
+402 KRKWGGLTFEGDLG

-438 EEQAKKGKRVLLL
+438 EEEAKKGKRVLLL
-451 AKFYGEELDDSLKG
+451 AKFHGEELSDSLLGK
-465 NIESSALILIED
+465 IESIALLLIED

-482 APKVL
+482 APDVL
-487 NYFEKQGVDVKIISG
+487 DYFNKQGVEVKIISG

-511 ARSAGVKSWDK
+511 ARRAGVQSWNK
-522 YIDARELPEDYSE
+522 YVDARELPEDDDE
-535 FKDAVK
+535 FKNLVK
-541 NTTVFGRVAPHQKK
+541 DTTVFGRVTPHQKK

-696 VSMPNGVILAGFTVG
+696 VSIPNGIILAGFTVG
-711 TFLISLALGVS
+711 TFLISLALGVG
-722 MDQSRTLSLLM
+722 MQQSRTLALLM
-733 FAGISMVILVRV
+733 FAGISMVILFRV
-745 ARPLTKF
+745 AKPLTNF
-752 KSILCISMFGIMILA
+752 KAVLCLSMFGIMILA

-777 SLTSIKLRYWVI
+777 SLTTIKLRYWAI

-800 ITKFVDFFRIKVN
+800 ITRFVDFFRIRVN
-813 KRYTVKT
+813 KKYKVRTI
-820 N
+820 

>member
-1 MESNNLAQNREA
+1 MEFKNLVCNGEA
-13 EQMKKDDYKDKSL
+13 EHMKSKDIKNKIVSDKKINESD
-26 SCEHVKKSDGNKER
+26 EEKK
-40 LIGLSTEE
+40 LTGLNDEQ
-48 VNKRIK
+48 VNIRIK
-54 EGKVNYIPKAPSRTF
+54 EGKVNYVPKAPARTF

-118 LRAKEILEKLSVIS
+118 LRAKDILEKLSVIS
-132 MAHAKVLRDGEVREI
+132 MAQAKVLRNGEINEI
-147 SIDKIVLDDV
+147 PIDNIVLDDV
-157 LYLESGMQILADAI
+157 LYLETGMQVLADSE
-171 VIDNNGLEVDESM
+171 VIENNGLEVDESM
-184 LTGEADAVGKKEGD
+184 LTGESDAIGKREGD
-198 KLLSGSFIVAGEC
+198 ALLSGSFIVAGEC
-211 YARVEKVGKETY
+211 YARVNKVGKETY

-236 TNSELQSSINKIF
+236 TNSELQSAINKIF
-249 KVLLWIIVPLTI
+249 KVLLWIIIPLTI
-261 LLTITQLRVPDATWQ
+261 LLTVTQLRVPDATWQ

-337 TLTRGDLKLS
+337 TLTQGDLKLS
-347 EIKVIGENDKCEI
+347 EIKVIGDTDKLEV
-360 DRVLG
+360 DRAL
-365 AIVHNLPSKNPTQ
+365 AALVHNLPSKNPTQ
-378 KAILDKYKEYDKDLE
+378 KAILDKYKEYDQNLK
-393 CIKKIPFSS
+393 CIDKIPFSS
-402 KRKWGGLTFKGELG
+402 KRKWGGLTFEGDLG

-438 EEQAKKGKRVLLL
+438 EEEAKKGKRVLLL
-451 AKFYGEELDDSLKG
+451 AKFHGEELSDSLLGK
-465 NIESSALILIED
+465 IESIALLLIED

-482 APKVL
+482 APDVL
-487 NYFEKQGVDVKIISG
+487 DYFNKQGVEVKIISG

-511 ARSAGVKSWDK
+511 ARRAGVQSWNK
-522 YIDARELPEDYSE
+522 YVDARELPEDDNE
-535 FKDAVK
+535 FKNLVK
-541 NTTVFGRVAPHQKK
+541 DTTVFGRVTPHQKK

-696 VSMPNGVILAGFTVG
+696 VSIPNGIILAGFTVG
-711 TFLISLALGVS
+711 TFLISLALGVG
-722 MDQSRTLSLLM
+722 MQQSRTLALLM
-733 FAGISMVILVRV
+733 FAGISMVILFRV
-745 ARPLTKF
+745 AKPLTNF
-752 KSILCISMFGIMILA
+752 KAVLCLSMFGIMILA

-777 SLTSIKLRYWVI
+777 SLTTIKLRYWAI

-800 ITKFVDFFRIKVN
+800 ITRFVDFFRIRVN
-813 KRYTVKT
+813 KKYKVRTI
-820 N
+820 